1 MMKRFAGVLAVVLS
15 AAALAGCSASSQ
27 PADGA
32 SQTPEYHSI
41 PTTTNRAPDPS
52 LSPQPNGSAVSAQD
66 APLAQLWAL
75 VDSGLRNNG
84 GYADAARPA
93 GTTPQDVA
101 DFASAIATR
110 CTPQLTAEQSAHLDA
125 LWSDVTA
132 AAASAGT
139 DLTPTVTAYVDQAT
153 ALCM

>member
-1 MMKRFAGVLAVVLS
+1 MKRFAGVLAVVVS

-32 SQTPEYHSI
+32 SHTPEYHSI
-41 PTTTNRAPDPS
+41 PTTSNRAPDPS
-52 LSPQPNGSAVSAQD
+52 QSPQPNGSTVSAQD
-66 APLAQLWAL
+66 APLSQLWAL

-84 GYADAARPA
+84 GYADASRPA

-125 LWSDVTA
+125 LWNDVTA
-132 AAASAGT
+132 AAASAGA

>member
-1 MMKRFAGVLAVVLS
+1 MKRFAGVLAVVLS

-132 AAASAGT
+132 AAASAGA
-139 DLTPTVTAYVDQAT
+139 DLTPTVTAYVDQAA

>member
-1 MMKRFAGVLAVVLS
+1 MKRFAGVLAIVLT
-15 AAALAGCSASSQ
+15 AAALAGCSAQSQ
-27 PADGA
+27 PAADGA
-32 SQTPEYHSI
+32 SQTPEFHSI

-52 LSPQPNGSAVSAQD
+52 PSPQSNGSTVSAQD
-66 APLAQLWAL
+66 APLSQLWAM
-75 VDSGLRNNG
+75 VDSSLRRNG
-84 GYADAARPA
+84 GYADASRPA

-110 CTPQLTAEQSAHLDA
+110 CTPQLTAEQSAHLDT
-125 LWSDVTA
+125 LWADVTA
-132 AAASAGT
+132 TAASAGA

>member
-1 MMKRFAGVLAVVLS
+1 MKRFAGVLAVVLS

-27 PADGA
+27 PAADGA

-41 PTTTNRAPDPS
+41 PTTSNRAPDPS
-52 LSPQPNGSAVSAQD
+52 LSPQPNDSAVSAQD
-66 APLAQLWAL
+66 APLSQLWAL
-75 VDSGLRNNG
+75 VDSGLRSNG
-84 GYADAARPA
+84 GYADASRPA

-101 DFASAIATR
+101 DFASAIAAR

-125 LWSDVTA
+125 LWDDVTA